1 MSAVLAAVVR
11 PTPTVKTDCVS
22 VMPTTPRP
30 STGRKSLR
38 SRRLSGSTRRRSSQ
52 SSSPAEV
59 NRSAANRIGG
69 TTSTTC
75 LTATKLVPKKKT
87 VRSSEVSTHSE
98 ARRFSTL
105 TDEVRIL
112 VEGLYVGGDQ
122 TRAVLQG
129 LQVHDLVRRV
139 HVAVGARDEPRRYP
153 GPGEVDGVGVG
164 SGRSRVALQGVG
176 DLLRL
181 GGCDEAVGDG
191 WAQDGGAG
199 DHGPAPEGV
208 VAVLVLGDARGVGGV
223 GHVYGYRGVGVEAE
237 SGAARAVEPD
247 LLLHARHRNHLGGEV
262 DLFGEQT
269 QRLQDDEGAHPVV
282 QGTGGD
288 AAVGE
293 FEE

>member
-52 SSSPAEV
+52 SSSPADV
-59 NRSAANRIGG
+59 NRTAANRIGG
-69 TTSTTC
+69 TLSTTC

-105 TDEVRIL
+105 ADEVRIL
-112 VEGLYVGGDQ
+112 VERLYVGGDQ
-122 TRAVLQG
+122 ARAPLQV

-164 SGRSRVALQGVG
+164 SGRSRVAFQSEG

-181 GGCDEAVGDG
+181 SGGDEAVGDG
-191 WAQDGGAG
+191 GAQDGGAG
-199 DHGPAPEGV
+199 DHGATPEGV
-208 VAVLVLGDARGVGGV
+208 VAVLVLRDAGGV
-223 GHVYGYRGVGVEAE
+223 GRVGHV
-237 SGAARAVEPD
+237 
-247 LLLHARHRNHLGGEV
+247 
-262 DLFGEQT
+262 
-269 QRLQDDEGAHPVV
+269 
-282 QGTGGD
+282 
-288 AAVGE
+288 
-293 FEE
+293 